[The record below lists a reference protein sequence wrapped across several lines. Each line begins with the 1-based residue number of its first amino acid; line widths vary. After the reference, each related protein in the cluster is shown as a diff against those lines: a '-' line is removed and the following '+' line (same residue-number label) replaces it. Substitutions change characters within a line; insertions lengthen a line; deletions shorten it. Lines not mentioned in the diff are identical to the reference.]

1 MTQVLNNSVSLNNL
15 DISPR
20 NFNSSTSTYSK
31 SKEFSTPV
39 KSASESTVLQI
50 SNNKTNYPKS
60 STPTG
65 VELIIENS
73 TPDPVCISTNL
84 YFKLIV
90 TLLIIIICVQN
101 AIDEMEKKKE
111 RILLLSLQRRQQQE
125 EIKNK
130 KEIEAQ
136 KRKEKEKEKEEI
148 KLRKKEEE
156 KQRRAVILE
165 QYRIKKAIEEAER
178 EVSHR

>member
-1 MTQVLNNSVSLNNL
+1 VSLNNL

-20 NFNSSTSTYSK
+20 NFNSSTIAK
-31 SKEFSTPV
+31 SKELSTPV
-39 KSASESTVLQI
+39 KSASESAVLQS
-50 SNNKTNYPKS
+50 SNNKINRSKVS
-60 STPTG
+60 ASTG
-65 VELIIENS
+65 VELIIENQN
-73 TPDPVCISTNL
+73 PDPVCITLKKWFFILNDVSNCINL
-84 YFKLIV
+84 CYIKV
-90 TLLIIIICVQN
+90 

-136 KRKEKEKEKEEI
+136 KRKEKEKEKEEM

-165 QYRIKKAIEEAER
+165 QYRIKKTIEEAER
-178 EVSHR
+178 EVSS

>member
-1 MTQVLNNSVSLNNL
+1 MSLNNL

-20 NFNSSTSTYSK
+20 NCNSSASNFSK
-31 SKEFSTPV
+31 SKEFSSPV
-39 KSASESTVLQI
+39 KSVSESTVLQNL
-50 SNNKTNYPKS
+50 NNETNHPKS

-73 TPDPVCISTNL
+73 NPDPVWIL
-84 YFKLIV
+84 IFLKLIV
-90 TLLIIIICVQN
+90 VLLIYYIIIIHIQN

-136 KRKEKEKEKEEI
+136 KRKEKEKEKEEM

-156 KQRRAVILE
+156 KQRRAMILE

-178 EVSHR
+178 EVSNY